1 MIWAVLDTNV
11 LVSGFGWPESVPA
24 GIVDHALRGDYLIV
38 TSRALLRELS
48 RVLRYPKLRRVFEDP
63 ARAVRLLERVALVVE
78 PAVRLRILTDDADN
92 RLREAAEESGADF
105 IVTGDAALLV
115 LRRWKTAAIVRPKDF
130 LAALT

>member
-78 PAVRLRILTDDADN
+78 PAVRLRILADDADN
-92 RLREAAEESGADF
+92 RLLEAAEESGADF

-115 LRRWKTAAIVRPKDF
+115 LRRWKTAAIVRPKGF

>member
-78 PAVRLRILTDDADN
+78 PAVRLRILADDADD
-92 RLREAAEESGADF
+92 RLLEAAEEGGADF

>member
-78 PAVRLRILTDDADN
+78 PAVRLRILADGADN
-92 RLREAAEESGADF
+92 RLLEAAEEGGADF

-115 LRRWKTAAIVRPKDF
+115 LRRWKTAAIMRPKDF

>member
-48 RVLRYPKLRRVFEDP
+48 RALRYPKLRRVFEDP
-63 ARAVRLLERVALVVE
+63 VRAVRLLERVALVVE
-78 PAVRLRILTDDADN
+78 PAVRLRILADDADN
-92 RLREAAEESGADF
+92 RLLEAAEESGADF
-105 IVTGDAALLV
+105 IVTGGAALLV
-115 LRRWKTAAIVRPKDF
+115 LRRWKTAAIARPKDF